1 MLKSHIHTTID
12 YWCIVS
18 LKTGV
23 VKGMLAPL
31 IIGMV
36 PNVPRKSEENL
47 YNCRNQEK
55 MMKMV
60 TPKCWWWFGRSSE
73 RVWSEK
79 INF

>member
-1 MLKSHIHTTID
+1 
-12 YWCIVS
+12 
-18 LKTGV
+18 
-23 VKGMLAPL
+23 MLAPL

-36 PNVPRKSEENL
+36 PNVPRKSENL

-60 TPKCWWWFGRSSE
+60 TPNAGGGLVE
-73 RVWSEK
+73 VVRVWSEK

>member
-1 MLKSHIHTTID
+1 MQIMCFCTFEIALFSNFRAL
-12 YWCIVS
+12 C
-18 LKTGV
+18 V
-23 VKGMLAPL
+23 VKEMMAPL

-36 PNVPRKSEENL
+36 PNVPRKSENL

>member
-36 PNVPRKSEENL
+36 QMYLGSRRICTIAEIKRK
-47 YNCRNQEK
+47 
-55 MMKMV
+55 
-60 TPKCWWWFGRSSE
+60 
-73 RVWSEK
+73 
-79 INF
+79 

>member
-36 PNVPRKSEENL
+36 PNVPRKSGNL